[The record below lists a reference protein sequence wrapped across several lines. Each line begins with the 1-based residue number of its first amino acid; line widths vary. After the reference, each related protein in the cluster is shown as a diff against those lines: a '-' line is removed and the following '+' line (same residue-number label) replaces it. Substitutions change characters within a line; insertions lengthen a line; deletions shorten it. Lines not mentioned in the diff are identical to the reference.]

1 MQDVELNDVKQERL
15 QGGNLDSVLVFL
27 FCLIVRFMFY
37 FVLVF
42 EDLLLV
48 SLFDMVQKQ
57 GEKMAQKQ
65 KLENGQAELQSRLIS
80 NKKIS

>member
-1 MQDVELNDVKQERL
+1 MTLAHKPHVLVRNKEMQDVELNDVKQERL
-15 QGGNLDSVLVFL
+15 QGGNPDSVLVFL

-48 SLFDMVQKQ
+48 SLFEMVQK
-57 GEKMAQKQ
+57 
-65 KLENGQAELQSRLIS
+65 
-80 NKKIS
+80 

>member
-1 MQDVELNDVKQERL
+1 
-15 QGGNLDSVLVFL
+15 
-27 FCLIVRFMFY
+27 MFY

-65 KLENGQAELQSRLIS
+65 KLENGKAELQSRLIS